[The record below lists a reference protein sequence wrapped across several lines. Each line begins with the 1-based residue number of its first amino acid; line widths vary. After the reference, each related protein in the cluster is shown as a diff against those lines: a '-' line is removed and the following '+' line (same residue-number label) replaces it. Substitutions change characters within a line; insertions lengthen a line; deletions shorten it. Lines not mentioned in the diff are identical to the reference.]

1 MPKRAYGAVAL
12 AEAAKLLDHV
22 GALATCSEEL
32 PSGGAWPSMEDL
44 GQNYGF
50 LLYSQATP
58 SPSPQTLA
66 FDEESL
72 HDRVHVFVDGELS
85 GEPRFRPD
93 CGASCAVD
101 VPGGSDLR
109 LLVEN
114 MGRINYGARAAERR
128 DRKGLLKR
136 VGDLDR
142 VTCLPLDP
150 AAVAALPFR
159 PLDGAATASPVF
171 LRGVLT
177 IDGAPADTYLDT
189 RGLSKGII
197 WLNGRMLGRFW
208 ETAGPQHALY
218 APAPFLK
225 SGKNDVIVL
234 DLDGKQPP
242 TLQSRAS
249 QRWAS

>member
-22 GALATCSEEL
+22 GALATCAETL

-93 CGASCAVD
+93 CGASCAC
-101 VPGGSDLR
+101 
-109 LLVEN
+109 LL
-114 MGRINYGARAAERR
+114 YTSPSPR
-128 DRKGLLKR
+128 D
-136 VGDLDR
+136 
-142 VTCLPLDP
+142 
-150 AAVAALPFR
+150 
-159 PLDGAATASPVF
+159 
-171 LRGVLT
+171 
-177 IDGAPADTYLDT
+177 
-189 RGLSKGII
+189 
-197 WLNGRMLGRFW
+197 
-208 ETAGPQHALY
+208 
-218 APAPFLK
+218 
-225 SGKNDVIVL
+225 
-234 DLDGKQPP
+234 
-242 TLQSRAS
+242 
-249 QRWAS
+249 